1 MPNNLPLISTPTHE
15 CVMPSDGAVIE
26 YRPFL
31 VKEEKVLLMAVE
43 SKDEKEMIKALKKVI
58 VACVETDGF
67 DADARP
73 LFDLEYLFLK
83 LRANS
88 VGENVTPV
96 ITPADCGTSV
106 EVEIDLSQVECVKD
120 KNHTNQI
127 VIVEASKGQEELGVS
142 MKYPTLKN
150 AMNMPKGKNAEDPE
164 IAFGIIT
171 ECIDYIYQGEEIFSS
186 KDHTKK
192 QLEEF
197 VDSLT
202 QGQFQAITDFFETM
216 PKLSHEVEYFNPCTQ
231 EKETTTLT
239 GLQDFFQSASDT
251 TT

>member
-1 MPNNLPLISTPTHE
+1 
-15 CVMPSDGAVIE
+15 
-26 YRPFL
+26 
-31 VKEEKVLLMAVE
+31 MAVE
-43 SKDEKEMIKALKKVI
+43 SKDEREMIKALKKVI

-67 DADARP
+67 NADARP

-96 ITPADCGTSV
+96 ISPVDCPSSV
-106 EVEIDLSQVECVKD
+106 EIEINLDEVECVKSKD
-120 KNHTNQI
+120 HKMQI
-127 VIVEASKGQEELGVS
+127 VLVEADGKNQEELGVS

-150 AMNMPKGKNAEDPE
+150 AMNMPKGKQADDPE

-171 ECIDYIYQGEEIFSS
+171 ECIDYIYQGEEVFSS

-202 QGQFQAITDFFETM
+202 QNQFQHITEFFETM
-216 PKLSHEVEYFNPCTQ
+216 PKLSHEVEYFNPCTK

>member
-1 MPNNLPLISTPTHE
+1 
-15 CVMPSDGAVIE
+15 MPSDGAVVE

-58 VACVETDGF
+58 VACVETEGF
-67 DADARP
+67 DADGRP

-96 ITPADCGTSV
+96 IRPADCTTSV
-106 EVEIDLSQVECVKD
+106 EVEIDLSEVECVKN
-120 KNHTNQI
+120 KKHTSQI
-127 VIVEASKGQEELGVS
+127 VLVEADGKNQEELGVS

-171 ECIDYIYQGEEIFSS
+171 ECIDYIYQGEDVFSS

-202 QGQFQAITDFFETM
+202 QNQFQAITEFFETM

-231 EKETTTLT
+231 EKERTTLT